1 MAHVT
6 FIHGIANKVAEGP
19 LLKAWLDALRDNDGP
34 DLGSKDVTTSMCY
47 WADVLYGKPLSEATA
62 GAEAAGEDAELA
74 GAEYL
79 GMAWFRAL
87 SQPEQAQIRELAAE
101 VGAVTWLA
109 ESTLSEGELAEA
121 DPDDDEVDA
130 DPESSGSPTEP
141 GEPAEANIDFE
152 RVPLPGPL
160 KRRLMKAFLRD
171 VHHYLWDTAH
181 EPRPGE
187 LYHVRAEVRRRALK
201 SMLAAGNSRPH
212 VVVGHSLG
220 SVIAYDVLQ
229 NVGGA
234 PQVDGLLTLG
244 SPLGLDEVQD
254 QLKPGWSR
262 WNGFPSERMRG
273 GWTNVFDRLDPVC
286 GFDPVLANDFR
297 RGGSSV
303 VTDIEEAN
311 WGRWR
316 HSVGKYL
323 SKPLLRRA
331 LVDLLDLR

>member
-1 MAHVT
+1 MGHVT
-6 FIHGIANKVAEGP
+6 FIHGISNKVAEGP

-47 WADVLYGKPLSEATA
+47 WADVLYENPLSEAAA

-74 GAEYL
+74 GAEHL
-79 GMAWFRAL
+79 DMAWFRDLPRA
-87 SQPEQAQIRELAAE
+87 EQAQVREIAAE

-109 ESTLSEGELAEA
+109 ESTLSESDLA
-121 DPDDDEVDA
+121 DA
-130 DPESSGSPTEP
+130 DPGDDEAYADADDVGPPTEL
-141 GEPAEANIDFE
+141 GAPAKPSIDFE

-187 LYHVRAEVRRRALK
+187 LYHVRTEVRRRALK
-201 SMLAAGNSRPH
+201 SMLAAGSSRPH

-229 NVGGA
+229 NVDGA
-234 PQVDGLLTLG
+234 PEVDGLITVG

-262 WNGFPSERMRG
+262 WNGFPTERVRG
-273 GWTNVFDRLDPVC
+273 EWANVFDRLDPVC

-303 VTDIEEAN
+303 VIDIEEAN

-331 LVDLLDLR
+331 LADMLELK